1 MKCPRDSASP
11 ALCLFCQIS
20 NDAATAFP
28 QAKIA
33 QKSDTNNSG
42 NWADVCYSLPF
53 CWYSSGNLYPFSWAS
68 TVRIAPKA
76 QGVCILLG
84 LGLHLK

>member
-1 MKCPRDSASP
+1 VSLGDSALP
-11 ALCLFCQIS
+11 ALCFSVRFWMTPPPPSHGQE
-20 NDAATAFP
+20 
-28 QAKIA
+28 IA

-42 NWADVCYSLPF
+42 NLADVCYSLPF
-53 CWYSSGNLYPFSWAS
+53 CWYSSGYLYPFSWAS